1 MTLGQQNPVY
11 IFPNVG
17 LGQGVPAQAQLNA
30 PVGADSCF
38 LDTYSRRFVAGEY
51 ATQPFR
57 L

>member
-1 MTLGQQNPVY
+1 MTLWQQNPVY
-11 IFPNVG
+11 VFPNV
-17 LGQGVPAQAQLNA
+17 GQGVPAQAQLNA